1 MEYNTQRSPLRLSE
15 YGRNVQQMVDA
26 LPAIEDRKKRT
37 EQAEAI
43 VNVMLRLQPKI
54 KELEDY
60 QRKLWDHLHVMADYS
75 LDVDSPY
82 PVPKREEIEKEPERV
97 PYGTHTQHSNHY
109 GAIIMDMI
117 ATIAREPEGPEREQK
132 VLACA
137 NQMKRAYLKWNKNS
151 VDDELI
157 ARDLEQYS
165 GGVLKLPEGVSLSAT
180 LPQSSEGKK
189 QNAGNRQNNPNTR
202 KRRTKRKR

>member
-26 LPAIEDRKKRT
+26 LPAIADREKRT
-37 EQAEAI
+37 AQAEAI
-43 VNVMLRLQPKI
+43 INVMLRLQPKI

-75 LDVDSPY
+75 LEVDSPY
-82 PVPKREEIEKEPERV
+82 PPPSREEIERVPEPV
-97 PYGTHTQHSNHY
+97 PYGIHAQQSGHY

-117 ATIAREPEGPEREQK
+117 AAVAGEPEGAEREQM
-132 VLACA
+132 VMACA

-151 VDDELI
+151 VDDEVI

-165 GGVLKLPEGVSLSAT
+165 GGRLKLPEGVSLNMAMVASA
-180 LPQSSEGKK
+180 EGRRPS
-189 QNAGNRQNNPNTR
+189 AAPRPNGTR